1 MSHEYTE
8 ICSRIETGVTM
19 LENAKVERE
28 HAAEQA
34 LNTLISIPKHDGSDL
49 ASAMALHEAFRA
61 SEKASATL
69 RDQVPHLVI
78 DLDKL
83 RAFSRQA
90 EVPEEQPK
98 FWLRLLPG
106 RRRKLA
112 TVLTVQENDV
122 NPQEAFERAAQ
133 WNSLILEHIRDLVT
147 FVDDTREKTEDA
159 LVEPKAFVID
169 LIHRLKQSDLV
180 EEESRRLESKKLYA
194 EEAISM
200 TGKHLIELSLL
211 KREFSDVVEQL
222 KKNEHENAK
231 VEDGVMNIFHPDDV
245 EKITGR
251 PITSYDL

>member
-28 HAAEQA
+28 RAAEQA

-49 ASAMALHEAFRA
+49 ASAMALREAFRA

-78 DLDKL
+78 DLNKL

-90 EVPEEQPK
+90 EVPDEQPK

-106 RRRKLA
+106 RRRKPA
-112 TVLTVQENDV
+112 TMPTVHEKDV
-122 NPQEAFERAAQ
+122 NPQEAFERAAR

-147 FVDDTREKTEDA
+147 FVDDMREKAEDA

-169 LIHRLKQSDLV
+169 LMHRLKQSDLA
-180 EEESRRLESKKLYA
+180 EEESRNLESRKLYA

-200 TGKHLIELSLL
+200 TGIHLVELTLL
-211 KREFSDVVEQL
+211 KREFSDLVEQL
-222 KKNEHENAK
+222 RKNEPETAK
-231 VEDGVMNIFHPDDV
+231 VEDDVINIFHPDDV